1 MNYESINEQYSNGN
15 TFFKLKYGF
24 ENKTKELEKF
34 MWENKK
40 AKIKKNKTYQTGK
53 IPNFLKVDI
62 KPLIK
67 TSITNSFGIEV
78 KIKLTSPYYSS
89 DDDDFYIINNPCLK
103 ESVFKLP
110 MVRGSGWKGSLLK
123 AGIEIFKD
131 EKNHQYLGSI
141 FRIFGVG
148 NSEYRELFEKNNKVI
163 KNKIMLFLAMEM
175 GVNFEEDIA
184 TQLQKYFKIK
194 AIKGRAIFY
203 PTYFEK
209 LSLELINPH
218 NRKTKAGTNP
228 IHYEV
233 VPKESKAELKI
244 VYIPFD
250 GINQENDDI
259 KKEAKQD
266 LEFLAKCIKKVSQN
280 GIGAKTKLGWGRF
293 EMDGKIDPFWSER

>member
-1 MNYESINEQYSNGN
+1 MTYETVIDYMTKSSEYENNFN
-15 TFFKLKYGF
+15 KLKYGF
-24 ENKTKELEKF
+24 EDKDRNLSNFK
-34 MWENKK
+34 N
-40 AKIKKNKTYQTGK
+40 KIKSNKIYKTGK

-67 TSITNSFGIEV
+67 TSIPNSFGIEV

-89 DDDDFYIINNPCLK
+89 DDDDFYIVQNPCLK
-103 ESVFKLP
+103 ESVFKVP
-110 MVRGSGWKGSLLK
+110 MVRGSGWKGALLDS
-123 AGIEIFKD
+123 AREIIK
-131 EKNHQYLGSI
+131 EQSNSKKVEYLKSY

-148 NSEYRELFEKNNKVI
+148 DDIFRKVVEKIDDNSLKLFFMLSGLAINVNSDI
-163 KNKIMLFLAMEM
+163 KKI
-175 GVNFEEDIA
+175 FEQYKER
-184 TQLQKYFKIK
+184 K
-194 AIKGRAIFY
+194 AQKGRAIFY

-233 VPKESKAELKI
+233 VPKESRAELKI

-250 GINQENDDI
+250 GINQKNDDI

-293 EMDGKIDPFWSER
+293 EMDGEIDSFWSER

>member
-1 MNYESINEQYSNGN
+1 MNFESINDYKSNPSN
-15 TFFKLKYGF
+15 YKYDFDKLKYGF
-24 ENKTKELEKF
+24 DKNKDRNLSRFK
-34 MWENKK
+34 N
-40 AKIKKNKTYQTGK
+40 KIKSNKTYKIGK
-53 IPNFLKVDI
+53 IPNFFKVDI

-67 TSITNSFGIEV
+67 TSIPNSFGIEV
-78 KIKLTSPYYSS
+78 DFKLTSPYYSS
-89 DDDDFYIINNPCLK
+89 DDDDFYIVQNPCLK
-103 ESVFKLP
+103 EKVFKVP
-110 MVRGSGWKGSLLK
+110 MVRGSGWRGSLLK

-131 EKNHQYLGSI
+131 KKNPQYLGSI

-148 NSEYRELFEKNNKVI
+148 NSEYRELFKKNDKVI

-184 TQLQKYFKIK
+184 TQLKKYFKTK
-194 AIKGRAIFY
+194 ANKGRAIFY

-250 GINQENDDI
+250 GINQENNNI
-259 KKEAKQD
+259 KEEAKQD

-293 EMDGKIDPFWSER
+293 KMDGEIDSFWSKR